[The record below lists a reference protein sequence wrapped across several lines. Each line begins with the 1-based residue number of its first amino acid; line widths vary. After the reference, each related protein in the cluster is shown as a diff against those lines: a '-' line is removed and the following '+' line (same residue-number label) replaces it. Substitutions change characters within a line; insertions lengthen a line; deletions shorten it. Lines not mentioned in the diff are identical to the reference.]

1 MGYGGASHTSLTAT
15 RLRCTTVVRQQ
26 EEADDDADMQHNSSR
41 STKSDMERWLKFF
54 RLYRDMPQLWM
65 TKSKGYRNRL
75 LREQSYQRLLDCM
88 RSIDPTANIH
98 TLKRKIN
105 NFRTSYRRELRK
117 VHSSDNKY
125 VPTLWYFKE
134 LDFLC
139 EFETGE
145 LQLEMGLDGD
155 LPQLK
160 SLETEQGLAPEPDVE
175 DIIGWTMSMQ
185 EVQVD
190 FIDESNN
197 EHYPNVTE
205 EKYSVS
211 PFSFESRLQ
220 DEDMFA
226 EAFDTETDALGDPEP
241 EPDQDPEMIAA
252 DQTPIMLV
260 PLTLKTEEHSQS
272 HSRDYQTL
280 SPQSMTSNANG
291 LYSYCPPKHRHGAGS
306 GSGRPPLPAG
316 GMMERAGRPVRRRSS
331 TSHDDEYFQ
340 FVDGEPSS
348 AKQRRVESSYDHA
361 ESECVLIGKRM
372 AAHFRNMRPD
382 QRLFAERIISEV
394 LVYGRMNQ
402 LSMRARFVPN
412 VKDGAASP

>member
-1 MGYGGASHTSLTAT
+1 MTEQQIMPHQLSASNETETVAAMLSPGASSSEMINNTSASTGILYDEKEVMEEFISCYRHFAALWDSSSSDYLSKTKKEPGYKELLKI
-15 RLRCTTVVRQQ
+15 LRRINGDCTVQDV
-26 EEADDDADMQHNSSR
+26 
-41 STKSDMERWLKFF
+41 
-54 RLYRDMPQLWM
+54 
-65 TKSKGYRNRL
+65 
-75 LREQSYQRLLDCM
+75 
-88 RSIDPTANIH
+88 
-98 TLKRKIN
+98 KRKIN
-105 NFRTSYRRELRK
+105 SLRCCYRRVLK
-117 VHSSDNKY
+117 KMQSSKY
-125 VPTLWYFKE
+125 NYRPRLWWFNQMEFLKPVLNIGSPPRANNNDDHHMDDS
-134 LDFLC
+134 LD
-139 EFETGE
+139 ET
-145 LQLEMGLDGD
+145 
-155 LPQLK
+155 
-160 SLETEQGLAPEPDVE
+160 S
-175 DIIGWTMSMQ
+175 I
-185 EVQVD
+185 
-190 FIDESNN
+190 N
-197 EHYPNVTE
+197 
-205 EKYSVS
+205 
-211 PFSFESRLQ
+211 

>member
-1 MGYGGASHTSLTAT
+1 MGDDGASHTSLTAT

-41 STKSDMERWLKFF
+41 STILDMEHWQKFF
-54 RLYRDMPQLWM
+54 RLYRGMPQLWM

-117 VHSSDNKY
+117 VYSSDNNY

-160 SLETEQGLAPEPDVE
+160 SLETEQGLAPEPDLE
-175 DIIGWTMSMQ
+175 DIISLSMQ
-185 EVQVD
+185 EMQAD
-190 FIDESNN
+190 FIDESEI
-197 EHYPNVTE
+197 EHYRYVTE
-205 EKYSVS
+205 EK
-211 PFSFESRLQ
+211 

-226 EAFDTETDALGDPEP
+226 EAFDTETDALGDLEP
-241 EPDQDPEMIAA
+241 EPDQGQEMIAA
-252 DQTPIMLV
+252 DQTPIMRV
-260 PLTLKTEEHSQS
+260 PSTLKTEEHSQS

-291 LYSYCPPKHRHGAGS
+291 LYSSCPPKHRHGAGS
-306 GSGRPPLPAG
+306 GSGRHPLPAG
-316 GMMERAGRPVRRRSS
+316 GMLERAGRPVRRRSS